1 MDIVYHTFIL
11 TSKLEFQQYSIIVI
25 TVEYDDKE
33 RNSMNRMSDMERK
46 VTKFGNSLG
55 ITMTD
60 ALKQI
65 GLDQGDIVS
74 IDVKPESGEIIIKK
88 STKISLPEGV
98 GPDFMSTLTDVIEE
112 YDQTLKGLKDR

>member
-1 MDIVYHTFIL
+1 
-11 TSKLEFQQYSIIVI
+11 
-25 TVEYDDKE
+25 
-33 RNSMNRMSDMERK
+33 MSRVNEMERK

-65 GLDQGDIVS
+65 GLELGDTVQ
-74 IDVKPESGEIIIKK
+74 IDVNQTEGEIIIKK
-88 STKISLPEGV
+88 ANKVSLPDGIS
-98 GPDFMSTLTDVIEE
+98 PDFLDTLSEIMSE

>member
-1 MDIVYHTFIL
+1 
-11 TSKLEFQQYSIIVI
+11 
-25 TVEYDDKE
+25 
-33 RNSMNRMSDMERK
+33 MNRVVEMERK

-65 GLDQGDIVS
+65 GLDQGDTVS
-74 IDVKPESGEIIIKK
+74 IDVNKSTGEIIIRK
-88 STKISLPEGV
+88 STKVSLPNGIS
-98 GPDFMSTLTDVIEE
+98 GDFMESLSEAINE

>member
-1 MDIVYHTFIL
+1 
-11 TSKLEFQQYSIIVI
+11 
-25 TVEYDDKE
+25 
-33 RNSMNRMSDMERK
+33 MNRMIEMERK

-74 IDVKPESGEIIIKK
+74 IDVRPSTGEIIIKK
-88 STKISLPEGV
+88 STKILLPEGISA
-98 GPDFMSTLTDVIEE
+98 DFMGTLTDVIEE
-112 YDQTLKGLKDR
+112 YDQTLRGLKDR